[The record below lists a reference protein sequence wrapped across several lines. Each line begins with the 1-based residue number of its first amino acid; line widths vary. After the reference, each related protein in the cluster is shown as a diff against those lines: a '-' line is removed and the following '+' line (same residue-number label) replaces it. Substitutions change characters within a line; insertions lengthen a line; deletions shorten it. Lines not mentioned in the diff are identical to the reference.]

1 MNIRLA
7 VVAIAALP
15 LYSCVHSTYLQSP
28 MHTNSNSYK
37 AIPLHSEEV
46 KSATYASGMLTSGSS
61 NSSLRDLNLGFIGS
75 VHRSHNIGNFQ
86 GFYGATGAVGNYH
99 VDRDYFLGV
108 YDSLFNRN
116 GSNKFYSAWGF
127 NGGINYVLP
136 LRNGGEWRVF
146 GTAVSW
152 TREFGDYLSFRRKIP
167 DSVVNAVDRHR
178 DFTTLAFHSEFVFRI
193 RKKGSLGYKFG
204 YVTSLTSLRDEQTP
218 YFNTT
223 PGYFSQTLHFTR
235 NHITG
240 FWQTNFGYYAIS
252 SQLGVSYRF

>member
-7 VVAIAALP
+7 AVAIAALP

-28 MHTNSNSYK
+28 MHTNSNGYK

-46 KSATYASGMLTSGSS
+46 KSATYATGVLTSGFS
-61 NSSLRDLNLGFIGS
+61 NSGLRDFNLGFIGS
-75 VHRSHNIGNFQ
+75 IHRSHNFGRFQ
-86 GFYGATGAVGNYH
+86 AFYGATGAVGNYH
-99 VDRDYFLGV
+99 LNRDYLLGR
-108 YDSLFNRN
+108 YDSLYNYN
-116 GSNKFYSAWGF
+116 GSNKVYGAWGF

-136 LRNGGEWRVF
+136 LRNGSEWRVL

-152 TREFGDYLSFRRKIP
+152 TREFGDYLSFRKNVP
-167 DSVVNAVDRHR
+167 DDAVNAVDRHR
-178 DFTTLAFHSEFVFRI
+178 DFTTLAFNSEFVFRV

-204 YVTSLTSLRDEQTP
+204 YVTSLNKLQDTHAPYLSFTS
-218 YFNTT
+218 
-223 PGYFSQTLHFTR
+223 GYFSQTLHFSR

-252 SQLGVSYRF
+252 SLFGVSYRF